1 MIDVR
6 ERITDHGLRRRAARQ
21 AKRSARPLIIV
32 LTTLAIGAVCA
43 IYLVLHIDK
52 TALVGSNTYSFQVA
66 DANGVMPSVDE
77 VRFKGIP
84 AGEITSVALHGT
96 QPVITVALESSF
108 GQIYR
113 NATAQLRPNTPLQ
126 DMFLN
131 ITSRGTPSAGLAS
144 TADPVSSDQTDTSV
158 NISDVL
164 NVFAG
169 NERARLAQLLAALG
183 NGLADRGL
191 ALRTAFEELVPFVAQ
206 AGRIT
211 QQLSIHSGLTKQLIH
226 NAGVLTTAL
235 GQRAAQIR
243 TLVADGSQVADTLG
257 ASSPALQQTL
267 SELPPTIST
276 ADGALSA
283 LSGVLPSVN
292 GAVTSLDPVADTLP
306 RALAEI
312 RTLTR
317 VAQPAVDALQT
328 PVARLVPFA
337 TTLRPVASNL
347 SASVH
352 TLLPQIPVVIRTVSD
367 VGNCLPALYGFFAW
381 DASMAKFGDARGAAP
396 RGNAVAG
403 AQTLGIKNGF
413 EFAPQ
418 ACTPGTA
425 IGGRLP
431 QPGDYH

>member
-6 ERITDHGLRRRAARQ
+6 ERITDRGLRRRAGRQ
-21 AKRSARPLIIV
+21 AKRSLRPLIV
-32 LTTLAIGAVCA
+32 VVTTLAIGVACA
-43 IYLVLHIDK
+43 GYLVLHIDR
-52 TALVGSNTYSFQVA
+52 TALVSSHTYSFQVA
-66 DANGVMPSVDE
+66 NAGGVMPSVDE

-84 AGEITSVALHGT
+84 AGEITSVALRGT

-108 GQIYR
+108 GRIYR

-126 DMFLN
+126 DMFLD

-144 TADPVSSDQTDTSV
+144 TADPVPADQTDTSV
-158 NISDVL
+158 DISDVL
-164 NVFAG
+164 DVFAG
-169 NERARLAQLLAALG
+169 NERARLTQLLAALG

-191 ALRTAFEELVPFVAQ
+191 ALRTSFAELVPFVAQ

-211 QQLSIHSGLTKQLIH
+211 QQLSIHSQLTRQLIH

-235 GQRAAQIR
+235 GQRAAEIR
-243 TLVADGSQVADTLG
+243 LLIADGSHAMATLG
-257 ASSPALQQTL
+257 ANSPSLEQTL
-267 SELPPTIST
+267 AELPPTIAT
-276 ADGALSA
+276 ADSALTA

-292 GAVTSLDPVADTLP
+292 GAVTSLDPVADRLP
-306 RALAEI
+306 RALNEI

-317 VAQPAVDALQT
+317 VAEPAVEALET

-337 TTLRPVASNL
+337 ATLRPVASNL

-352 TLLPQIPVVIRTVSD
+352 TLLPQIPVVTRTVSD

-403 AQTLGIKNGF
+403 AQTLGITNGF

>member
-6 ERITDHGLRRRAARQ
+6 ERVTDSGLRRRAARQ
-21 AKRSARPLIIV
+21 AKRSLRPLIVVIA
-32 LTTLAIGAVCA
+32 TLGIGLACA
-43 IYLVLHIDK
+43 IYLLLHIDK
-52 TALVGSNTYSFQVA
+52 TALVSSSTYSFQVA
-66 DANGVMPSVDE
+66 NANAVQPGVDE

-84 AGEITSVALHGT
+84 AGKITSVSLQGT
-96 QPVITVALESSF
+96 QPVITVDLESSF
-108 GQIYR
+108 GPVYR
-113 NATAQLRPNTPLQ
+113 NATARLRPNTPLQ
-126 DMFLN
+126 DMYLN

-144 TADPVSSDQTDTSV
+144 TTRQVPADQTSTAVSV
-158 NISDVL
+158 SDVL

-169 NERARLAQLLAALG
+169 NERARLAQLLAAFG

-191 ALRTAFEELVPFVAQ
+191 ALRTSFAELVPFVTQ

-211 QQLSIHSGLTKQLIH
+211 AQLNLHSGLTKQLIH
-226 NAGVLTTAL
+226 NTGVLTTAL
-235 GQRAAQIR
+235 GQRAQQIR
-243 TLVADGSQVADTLG
+243 LLVADGSRVAGTLG
-257 ASSPALQQTL
+257 ANSPALEQTL
-267 SELPPTIST
+267 AALPPTISI
-276 ADGALSA
+276 ADSALSA

-292 GAVTSLDPVADTLP
+292 GAVASLYPVADRLP
-306 RALAEI
+306 RALADI
-312 RTLTR
+312 RTLTA
-317 VAQPAVDALQT
+317 VAQPAVIALRT
-328 PVARLVPFA
+328 PVAHLVPLA
-337 TTLRPVASNL
+337 RVLAPVSSNL

-352 TLLPQIPVVIRTVSD
+352 TLLPQVPALTRTISD
-367 VGNCLPALYGFFAW
+367 VGNCLPSLYGFFAW

-431 QPGDYH
+431 QAGDYH